1 MIAYLKGTLVKLK
14 ENAILVDVGGIGYE
28 VFVPTSMIADC
39 PSLGD
44 DLMVHTYHYVRED
57 TQVLYGF
64 MTDEDLEVFKRLI
77 TVNGIGPKGALAL
90 LSTIS
95 VSELKY
101 AIMHEDAALIS
112 KAPGIGKKTAQ
123 RLIIDL
129 KDKLDLASFM
139 IPEGLEVSDVGQN
152 DQMGAR
158 QEAIEALVA
167 LGYSS
172 HEALQSVKKVTTY
185 KDTEDII
192 RQALKQLA
200 IL

>member
-1 MIAYLKGTLVKLK
+1 MIAYLKGDLVKLK
-14 ENAILVDVGGIGYE
+14 ENAILVDVNGIGYE
-28 VFVPTSMIADC
+28 VFVPTSMIAAC
-39 PSLGD
+39 PSLGEE
-44 DLMVHTYHYVRED
+44 LMVHTYHYVRED

-95 VSELKY
+95 VDELKY

-129 KDKLDLASFM
+129 KDKLDLTSIM
-139 IPEGLEVSDVGQN
+139 IPDGLEVSTGGVTQQGTS
-152 DQMGAR
+152 R

-172 HEALQSVKKVTTY
+172 HEALQTVKKVKAF

-192 RQALKQLA
+192 SQALKQLA